1 VAVLH
6 VVAELAP
13 YARTGGLGEAV
24 SSLAHFQAAGGVP
37 ASVIVPLYREA
48 RARAGRLVPAGDP
61 YYVQVGPRREWARL
75 WTRDDGPPAGAER
88 RRAPRPRHY
97 FVENEYYFDR
107 AGIYGEGGDYGD
119 NARRYAFFCAAA
131 LAALPGV
138 APGPAVLHAH
148 DWHTALAP
156 AYLRTWYAG
165 APAYA
170 EVSTVLSVHNAG
182 FQGHYAPEAV
192 PDVGLPWS
200 AYHHR
205 RLRVVRAANL
215 LKGGLA
221 FADAGR
227 DVSPTHA
234 DELRTRPAASGCTS
248 TSAPSA
254 TASAGSST
262 ASTRGS
268 GTRRA
273 TRASP
278 ATTRA
283 TRSPASA
290 SAAACCRRAY
300 GLPARDDVPVFA
312 MTARLVWQKGLD
324 LILAAGGFG
333 FFDVDAQWI
342 FLGAGER
349 RYEDALR
356 ALQARHPDKVRVDT
370 AFSDRKEHA
379 LVSGADLLLMPCQY
393 EPCGLTQMRAQR
405 YGTLPIVRAVGG
417 LADTVDDGRTG
428 FVFGPYDAGAFA
440 ACVARALG
448 TFRDGPRW
456 TRMVRDAMGRDF
468 GWERSEERYLG
479 VYRRVLQ
486 ARAAAAAR
494 A

>member
-1 VAVLH
+1 V
-6 VVAELAP
+6 
-13 YARTGGLGEAV
+13 GEP
-24 SSLAHFQAAGGVP
+24 F
-37 ASVIVPLYREA
+37 
-48 RARAGRLVPAGDP
+48 
-61 YYVQVGPRREWARL
+61 YVQVGPRREWARL

-205 RLRVVRAANL
+205 AFEWYGRANL

-221 FADAGR
+221 FADAAVT
-227 DVSPTHA
+227 VSPTHA
-234 DELRTRPAASGCTS
+234 DELRT
-248 TSAPSA
+248 
-254 TASAGSST
+254 
-262 ASTRGS
+262 
-268 GTRRA
+268 
-273 TRASP
+273 
-278 ATTRA
+278 
-283 TRSPASA
+283 
-290 SAAACCRRAY
+290 
-300 GLPARDDVPVFA
+300 
-312 MTARLVWQKGLD
+312 
-324 LILAAGGFG
+324 AAGGFG
-333 FFDVDAQWI
+333 LHEHFRGLGDRFGGIVNGIDQGIWDPARDRASPPLLARRARRQARLPPRPAGGLRPAGARRRAGVRDDRAPRLAEGARPDPRRRGFGFFDLDAQWV

-356 ALQARHPDKVRVDT
+356 ALQARHPDKVRADT
-370 AFSDRKEHA
+370 AFADAKEHA
-379 LVSGADLLLMPCQY
+379 LVAGADLLLMPCQY

-405 YGTLPIVRAVGG
+405 YGTLPIVRAVGR
-417 LADTVDDGRTG
+417 AGRH
-428 FVFGPYDAGAFA
+428 
-440 ACVARALG
+440 
-448 TFRDGPRW
+448 
-456 TRMVRDAMGRDF
+456 GR
-468 GWERSEERYLG
+468 
-479 VYRRVLQ
+479 RRG
-486 ARAAAAAR
+486 
-494 A
+494 